1 MSESDKVPEPFVGE
15 EEPNESYSEVLEDQ
29 GEVSQ
34 LPILLQESEDEE
46 EVTEVE
52 HQEDLKGSGEA
63 SLDQSQAEPEV
74 VVKLPKSA
82 ENIAEKLRS
91 LSEEGLQRMGD
102 FLPFLEAE
110 TNAKIGRD
118 GLKVEL
124 ERLKK
129 ESQQYAENISSQR
142 RVLQA
147 IMAEK
152 EKLERQKQE
161 LEESQETLEVLK
173 EREESQNAILEASLT
188 NQLERHASVFQ
199 GALSGINEI
208 YLAEGLAVTA
218 VARAFPAGNLQ
229 TWSTG
234 STKIHFGSPQ
244 AIKECWMKEAV
255 EASKERTSNKRAITE
270 LLSML
275 KGPEVV
281 GGKRPRTS
289 TSVEEIDLTEGG
301 GSGGN
306 KAMDLQVATVQVETR
321 RFALPKGTVA
331 RPSSLPGVSSAS
343 DFKAN
348 TEEDFLEILEPWN
361 TYHPFKASSYEPADP
376 LTYKKNVFRR
386 MVINPHKLEKF
397 PLYVLPVPECVVQ
410 DMNYGTPAHK
420 LSGPK
425 VKSEGK
431 GPFVLILGTS
441 LTVPW
446 RLAPGQRT
454 FCDNIRPEKAST
466 RPMFDFEHLL
476 EGRGIEVFQYSLSGW
491 SALVGSGQVVSPAA
505 IKMRVYR
512 DLNLDSSFKFTHIF
526 VRALYGY
533 YDELS
538 KVFNAPVLALGA
550 SAPPALGPGCNTYL
564 TEPMDLDVQGVPL
577 IPLRYKGTPI
587 YDQRSRDSAGHA
599 FQMAL
604 YTGLRTKIGKVQ
616 GSPDG
621 KGWWAVPTPVRHLAA
636 YDRTERTNLSFGHIH
651 SRAYLFFAQLHAA
664 AICFGLEWTQCQ
676 GKTWG
681 AYACAGRC
689 PQWLGDGKASPGIPP
704 ALPHFHCTDHGPK
717 NCEGNGPF
725 HINPAVFGAGGDPF
739 KQMDEVLSAK
749 MFLEVFSVEFL
760 VSDPKHL
767 SSSRMVIGTTVRV
780 KGSRQKKFIISKAGD
795 FVWLVGEGGL
805 DFVHIRNLTRF

>member
-1 MSESDKVPEPFVGE
+1 MSESDKVPEPFFGE

-34 LPILLQESEDEE
+34 LPILLQELEDEE
-46 EVTEVE
+46 EVTEVEHQEDLKGLGQASLDQSQAEPEVVVKLPKSAENIAEKLRSLVE

-63 SLDQSQAEPEV
+63 SLDQSQAEPEVVVKLPKSAENIAEKLQSLSEEGLQRMVEHQEDLKGSGEASLDQSQTEPEV

-218 VARAFPAGNLQ
+218 VARAFPAGSLQ
-229 TWSTG
+229 TWLTG

-255 EASKERTSNKRAITE
+255 EASKERTNNKRAIAE

-275 KGPEVV
+275 KGPEVA

-289 TSVEEIDLTEGG
+289 TNVEEIDLTEGG
-301 GSGGN
+301 ESGGKN
-306 KAMDLQVATVQVETR
+306 AMDLQVATVQVETR

-348 TEEDFLEILEPWN
+348 TKEDFLEILE
-361 TYHPFKASSYEPADP
+361 
-376 LTYKKNVFRR
+376 
-386 MVINPHKLEKF
+386 
-397 PLYVLPVPECVVQ
+397 Q
-410 DMNYGTPAHK
+410 
-420 LSGPK
+420 
-425 VKSEGK
+425 
-431 GPFVLILGTS
+431 
-441 LTVPW
+441 
-446 RLAPGQRT
+446 
-454 FCDNIRPEKAST
+454 
-466 RPMFDFEHLL
+466 
-476 EGRGIEVFQYSLSGW
+476 
-491 SALVGSGQVVSPAA
+491 
-505 IKMRVYR
+505 
-512 DLNLDSSFKFTHIF
+512 
-526 VRALYGY
+526 
-533 YDELS
+533 
-538 KVFNAPVLALGA
+538 
-550 SAPPALGPGCNTYL
+550 
-564 TEPMDLDVQGVPL
+564 
-577 IPLRYKGTPI
+577 
-587 YDQRSRDSAGHA
+587 
-599 FQMAL
+599 
-604 YTGLRTKIGKVQ
+604 
-616 GSPDG
+616 
-621 KGWWAVPTPVRHLAA
+621 
-636 YDRTERTNLSFGHIH
+636 
-651 SRAYLFFAQLHAA
+651 
-664 AICFGLEWTQCQ
+664 
-676 GKTWG
+676 
-681 AYACAGRC
+681 
-689 PQWLGDGKASPGIPP
+689 
-704 ALPHFHCTDHGPK
+704 
-717 NCEGNGPF
+717 
-725 HINPAVFGAGGDPF
+725 
-739 KQMDEVLSAK
+739 
-749 MFLEVFSVEFL
+749 
-760 VSDPKHL
+760 
-767 SSSRMVIGTTVRV
+767 
-780 KGSRQKKFIISKAGD
+780 
-795 FVWLVGEGGL
+795 
-805 DFVHIRNLTRF
+805 